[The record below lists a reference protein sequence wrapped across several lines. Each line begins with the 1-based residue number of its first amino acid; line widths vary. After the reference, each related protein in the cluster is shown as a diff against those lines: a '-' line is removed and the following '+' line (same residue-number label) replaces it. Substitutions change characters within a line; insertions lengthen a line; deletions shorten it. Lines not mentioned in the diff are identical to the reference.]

1 MKSELWEK
9 EMEKERE
16 REGERKEEKACGQ
29 NYSVEK
35 NSEEKEKCS
44 FPDIIPDAVVTSLT
58 SQSKQRNK
66 VFLGKIKQI
75 K

>member
-1 MKSELWEK
+1 
-9 EMEKERE
+9 MEKERE

-29 NYSVEK
+29 NYSFKK

-58 SQSKQRNK
+58 SQSK
-66 VFLGKIKQI
+66 
-75 K
+75 